1 MIVGL
6 DAQLSPA
13 MAPWLC
19 ERFGVDALSLQ
30 RLGLRDAED
39 QEIFEKAREAKAVVI
54 TKDSDFVKLVERH
67 GPPPQIVL
75 LTLGN
80 TSNARL
86 RAVFERNWTQVAQL
100 LTAGEPLIEIGG

>member
-1 MIVGL
+1 MIVWL

-13 MAPWLC
+13 LAPWLC
-19 ERFGVDALSLQ
+19 EQFGVDASSLV
-30 RLGLRDAED
+30 RLGLRDATDPEL
-39 QEIFEKAREAKAVVI
+39 FERARAAGAVLL
-54 TKDSDFVKLVERH
+54 TKDNDFAELVRRH

-86 RAVFERNWTQVAQL
+86 KDVLTRSWAQL
-100 LTAGEPLIEIGG
+100 SQLLGKREPLVEISG

>member
-1 MIVGL
+1 MIVWL

-19 ERFGVDALSLQ
+19 ERFGLEAVSLQ
-30 RLGLRDAED
+30 QLGLRDAED
-39 QEIFEKAREAKAVVI
+39 SEIFEKARAASAIVI
-54 TKDSDFVKLVERH
+54 TKDSDFMKLVERH

-86 RAVFERNWTQVAQL
+86 RAVFERNWARVASL